1 MRNVLLVLVVCVLAA
16 VASAD
21 YMFNIDPTTTTPGS
35 WAPTEV
41 ANDGKWNMRDET
53 TTVLFYNDD
62 LGDAFNASELASDLV
77 MTLGS
82 ADVGGQ
88 TTADVYIQ
96 YGVINVWAAGTTGI
110 AAKIG
115 SGSVLNFDDT
125 NGTYLASSTG
135 APFDLYEGFV
145 GTIDFSSG
153 DVDITITQYGTDRS
167 FPDAIR
173 VTPEPA
179 TMLLLGTGALGLL
192 RRRRS

>member
-1 MRNVLLVLVVCVLAA
+1 MRKVFLVLVVCVFAA
-16 VASAD
+16 IASAD
-21 YMFNIDPTTTTPGS
+21 YMFNIDPTTTAPGAWS
-35 WAPTEV
+35 ASEV
-41 ANDGKWNMRDET
+41 PNDGKWNMRTESS
-53 TTVLFYNDD
+53 VMMNSD
-62 LGDAFNASELASDLV
+62 LGDAFNASELASDIV

-82 ADVGGQ
+82 ADVGGH
-88 TTADVYIQ
+88 TTADVYIR
-96 YGVINVWAAGTTGI
+96 YAHINVWATGKDGI
-110 AAKIG
+110 SAQIG
-115 SGSVLNFDDT
+115 SGSVLNFNNA
-125 NGTYLASSTG
+125 NGNYLATDLF
-135 APFDLYEGFV
+135 APFDLYEALV